1 MITCILLCNSCVK
14 AKNSIKSDNPDE
26 LALLYG
32 SQALNA
38 VIESKIDKDIK
49 IHIGSN
55 VQEWSIL
62 RVFPFTS
69 ERKRMSV
76 IAENKS
82 SHKVYLFMKVSI

>member
-14 AKNSIKSDNPDE
+14 AENSIKSDHPDE

-38 VIESKIDKDIK
+38 VIASKIAQDIK
-49 IHIGSN
+49 LHTGSN